1 MNKYGFFIKKLELSG
16 SSVETKTIQFKKGL
30 NVIFGSS
37 DTGKTFIFECI
48 NYMLGSTTL
57 KKSIPESENYNL
69 VVLVIETYNGK
80 EYKLERSL
88 KGGNFNLFDSSTG
101 DSRVLEVSNQS
112 NKETISSFLLNI
124 CNINGKKIRKNK
136 QGKMQNLYFQNLKKY
151 FAIDEV
157 GIVTEK
163 SLLTTGQYTEIPF
176 DKNTLKFLLTEE
188 DDSSI
193 ISSQEVD
200 SIDFKKGKFELY
212 NELISQ
218 LNEDLKDS
226 EYKKIDEQIEKLDD
240 SIKNYKEKYLSSKIE
255 LNKYDNQKD
264 SLLKAIHLQEN
275 KLINKQEI
283 LTRAQLLKKQ
293 YICDIARLKATL
305 EAGRYLDDTQTTNCP
320 ICDSNIKE
328 IVNIPELTMA
338 TNAEIVKINLLLK
351 ELEESQRIYT
361 FEKDEIENGLES
373 NKKHLNEVVIK
384 IQDEIKVFLDDLSK
398 NIKIYSDKK
407 QELSR
412 VKTLKEK
419 LDEYVQKRDAINVTD
434 KKKGTSKVVFQELT
448 SALMVPI
455 IQEIEDILKAISFD
469 NPKDSKIEFSETL
482 LDFVIGT
489 KNRKDYG
496 KGYRAILYASFVIA
510 LLQYFRNKSFQIG
523 FVLIDSPLN
532 PYKADETKDDGV
544 VPNNLADNFYKYLYE
559 NVKNEQVILIEN
571 TPLSTELKKL
581 VNHYEFT
588 RENGFLPKHL
598 NRKDKVKI

>member
-1 MNKYGFFIKKLELSG
+1 MNKYGFFIKRLELSG
-16 SSVETKTIQFKKGL
+16 SAVETKSIQFKKGL

-37 DTGKTFIFECI
+37 DTGKTFIFQCI
-48 NYMLGSTTL
+48 NYMLGGSTPP
-57 KKSIPESENYNL
+57 KPIPESENYNL
-69 VVLVIETYNGK
+69 VGLVIETYEGK

-88 KGGNFNLFDSSTG
+88 QGGDFNLYDSLTE
-101 DSRVLEVSNQS
+101 DERVLAVSNQS
-112 NKETISSFLLNI
+112 KSETISSFLLNV
-124 CNINGKKIRKNK
+124 CNINGKKIRRNK
-136 QGKMQNLYFQNLKKY
+136 QGKIQNLYFQNLKKY
-151 FAIDEV
+151 FAVDEV
-157 GIVTEK
+157 EIVTEK
-163 SLLTTGQYTEIPF
+163 SLLTTGQYIEKTF
-176 DKNTLKFLLTEE
+176 DMNTLRFLLTEE

-193 ISSQEVD
+193 ISSLEVD
-200 SIDFKKGKFELY
+200 SMDFKKGKLELY

-226 EYKKIDEQIEKLDD
+226 EYQKIDEQIEKLDD
-240 SIKNYKEKYLSSKIE
+240 SIKNYKEIYLSSKSE
-255 LNKYDNQKD
+255 LNKYDNEKD
-264 SLLKAIHLQEN
+264 ILVKAIYIQEN
-275 KLINKQEI
+275 ELINKQEI
-283 LTRAQLLKKQ
+283 LTRAQLLRKQ

-305 EAGRYLDDTQTTNCP
+305 EAGQYLDDTQTTNCP

-338 TNAEIVKINLLLK
+338 TNAEIMKINLLLR
-351 ELEESQRIYT
+351 ELEESQKIYT
-361 FEKDEIENGLES
+361 SEKDEIDNSLES

-384 IQDEIKVFLDDLSK
+384 IQDEIKVFLEDLSK

-434 KKKGTSKVVFQELT
+434 KKKAASKVVFQELT
-448 SALMVPI
+448 SALMAPI
-455 IQEIEDILKAISFD
+455 VQEIEDILKAISFD
-469 NPKDSKIEFSETL
+469 NPQNPKIGFSETL

-510 LLQYFRNKSFQIG
+510 LLQYFRNKSFKIG

-532 PYKADETKDDGV
+532 PYKADDKKDDGV
-544 VPNNLADNFYKYLYE
+544 LPNNLADNFYQYLHE
-559 NVKNEQVILIEN
+559 NIKNEQVILIEN
-571 TPLSTELKKL
+571 TPLSTELRKS

-588 RENGFLPKHL
+588 RENGFLPKL
-598 NRKDKVKI
+598 SSGGSGE